1 MLEWLVAVCIVILV
15 VLIWPGSKYF
25 GTESQP
31 DAPLQAMG
39 VSRQPARE
47 RTAERCVSNRG
58 GNDGAQ
64 TVSSDGGTGEK
75 SPTVALIC
83 KPSALAN
90 YLLKHCKTFSDYVPC
105 VGWTWR
111 ASGFLQSL
119 YEVCWPYD
127 SPVQFV
133 RDNLQLS
140 DDGLVALDWAV
151 PSYQKRRRTSSHSTS
166 PVLLIIPNSFGRIT
180 RNVLKV
186 TCSSFGSVC
195 HCFPVSPKFTR
206 VQGDSLVYLNARFA
220 LSAQFKRLTSW
231 AQAA

>member
-1 MLEWLVAVCIVILV
+1 METGRVVLILLYSAVPMLEWLVALCIVILV

-25 GTESQP
+25 GQP
-31 DAPLQAMG
+31 DALLQGLGISHQATTKDKTG
-39 VSRQPARE
+39 
-47 RTAERCVSNRG
+47 RCVSDREG
-58 GNDGAQ
+58 GDGAQ
-64 TVSSDGGTGEK
+64 TACASAGTGEK
-75 SPTVALIC
+75 ARTVALIC

-90 YLLKHCKTFSDYVPC
+90 YLLKHCRTFSNYSPC

-111 ASGFLQSL
+111 ASAFLQSV
-119 YEVCWPYD
+119 YEACWPYD

-166 PVLLIIPNSFGRIT
+166 PVLLIIPNSFGKIT

-186 TCSSFGSVC
+186 ISA
-195 HCFPVSPKFTR
+195 
-206 VQGDSLVYLNARFA
+206 SLNKMIL
-220 LSAQFKRLTSW
+220 L
-231 AQAA
+231 

>member
-1 MLEWLVAVCIVILV
+1 MLCILFSLTVPMLEWLVALCIVILV

-31 DAPLQAMG
+31 EALLQGLGISQQAAKDKNG
-39 VSRQPARE
+39 ECVLDQEAR
-47 RTAERCVSNRG
+47 
-58 GNDGAQ
+58 DGAQ
-64 TVSSDGGTGEK
+64 ATAADGQAR
-75 SPTVALIC
+75 TVALIC

-90 YLLKHCKTFSDYVPC
+90 YLLKHCRTFSHYSPC

-111 ASGFLQSL
+111 ASAVLQSV
-119 YEVCWPYD
+119 YEACWPYH

-166 PVLLIIPNSFGRIT
+166 PVLLIVPNSFGKIT

-186 TCSSFGSVC
+186 I
-195 HCFPVSPKFTR
+195 
-206 VQGDSLVYLNARFA
+206 
-220 LSAQFKRLTSW
+220 
-231 AQAA
+231 

>member
-1 MLEWLVAVCIVILV
+1 MLEWLVALCIVILV

-31 DAPLQAMG
+31 DAFPQGLGISHNGRGCVAD
-39 VSRQPARE
+39 RE
-47 RTAERCVSNRG
+47 RSDAEQ
-58 GNDGAQ
+58 AA
-64 TVSSDGGTGEK
+64 
-75 SPTVALIC
+75 VALVC

-90 YLLKHCKTFSDYVPC
+90 YLLKHCRTFANYPPY

-111 ASGFLQSL
+111 ASAFLQSV
-119 YEVCWPYD
+119 YGACWPYH

-166 PVLLIIPNSFGRIT
+166 PVLLVIPNSFGKIT
-180 RNVLKV
+180 RTVLKV
-186 TCSSFGSVC
+186 IAASQTSLR
-195 HCFPVSPKFTR
+195 TR
-206 VQGDSLVYLNARFA
+206 DYDVRA
-220 LSAQFKRLTSW
+220 LFSTSYHRTF
-231 AQAA
+231 